1 MSIHSRW
8 FLLNEKEISTCFV
21 NAKGSSS
28 CEAFNHL
35 KWDHFCA
42 TNSCLISALHPALAS
57 PSFAFHFI
65 YLWYPFPLTWSC
77 HSDPTLLPLVGLRTG
92 TRGSSGGM
100 CWSWWVAGWVDGWG
114 DCPGRRQ
121 DKSICG
127 GRGGEDE
134 GAGSPGPAPVSSTCP
149 GPAVWGA
156 RETLP
161 RMPSAESGLLV
172 SACQQVAVW
181 RPCHLEAD
189 FHPSDGKT
197 EVLGAPTPSPM
208 VPWGLKC
215 LFLGS
220 IGEARQDVGPDQNLH
235 AILGGRNL
243 VTQTHNN
250 LFTSPVPSLVQGMGK
265 KCHTWC

>member
-114 DCPGRRQ
+114 GCPGRRHRT
-121 DKSICG
+121 SPSAVG
-127 GRGGEDE
+127 GAVRMKVPGVLDQLPCLPHVLDLLFGEL
-134 GAGSPGPAPVSSTCP
+134 GRPCP
-149 GPAVWGA
+149 GCLQRRV
-156 RETLP
+156 
-161 RMPSAESGLLV
+161 V
-172 SACQQVAVW
+172 SW
-181 RPCHLEAD
+181 
-189 FHPSDGKT
+189 
-197 EVLGAPTPSPM
+197 
-208 VPWGLKC
+208 
-215 LFLGS
+215 
-220 IGEARQDVGPDQNLH
+220 
-235 AILGGRNL
+235 
-243 VTQTHNN
+243 
-250 LFTSPVPSLVQGMGK
+250 
-265 KCHTWC
+265 